1 MLVAWATYT
10 SDDLDASKICD
21 TGQGFAHVFK
31 VKTLAINDKYRLHFL
46 ARKEV
51 GAKGV
56 AVLHSE
62 S

>member
-1 MLVAWATYT
+1 MISMQARFVL
-10 SDDLDASKICD
+10 L
-21 TGQGFAHVFK
+21 GQGFAHVFK